1 MTKKINKINN
11 GNGNKENFNNTTTTN
26 SADTNIQKSRSVQI
40 YHADAKPVLYALAF
54 NAVALAIIAVG
65 VILAIVDVKSDVT
78 AVDNKIAGVIMGLTA
93 DK

>member
-11 GNGNKENFNNTTTTN
+11 GNGNKENFNNTTT